1 MEGRIRA
8 HLLCVRVAVV
18 ALALAISGCAASH
31 EVGHDLAVTN
41 RADFFQVRWGSL
53 ENDTRRLTYEWTN
66 SGSRATVRQE
76 CDTRDGLAR
85 IEIRDAAGIVVHW
98 KNLRERGEFVTPDGE
113 SGVWKIT
120 VILDKATGSLDVTV
134 KKKG

>member
-1 MEGRIRA
+1 MAHPIRVPFR
-8 HLLCVRVAVV
+8 CVGVILV
-18 ALALAISGCAASH
+18 ALALSGCAASH
-31 EVGHDLAVTN
+31 EVAHDLAVTN

-53 ENDTRRLTYEWTN
+53 ETYTGRVSYEWTN
-66 SGSRATVRQE
+66 SGSRATIRQE
-76 CDTRDGLAR
+76 CHTRDGLAR